1 MRDVSRFYSS
11 SHDRFT
17 YGSSFI
23 NFNLPQFYQ
32 IVNVEGRA
40 QVIPFR
46 NQGDYRRHSGKPGTT
61 TRRCCSSIS
70 RKESARMA
78 RATMISG
85 N

>member
-1 MRDVSRFYSS
+1 VYHHCEGSKEELVRDVSRFYSS

-32 IVNVEGRA
+32 IVQLDGRT

-46 NQGDYRRHSGKPGTT
+46 SNALSHLHIADKET
-61 TRRCCSSIS
+61 SSP
-70 RKESARMA
+70 AQQFQLH
-78 RATMISG
+78 
-85 N
+85 